1 MADDVSS
8 LIKRAADLFGGSE
21 TKLAAAAC
29 CSQNTIWAARRANRI
44 SAELAVKIEA
54 ATDGAVARWE
64 FRPDLWDAPSSD
76 VEAA

>member
-1 MADDVSS
+1 MADDVTS

-21 TKLAAAAC
+21 TKLATAAG

-54 ATDGAVARWE
+54 ATEGAVSRWE
-64 FRPDLWDAPSSD
+64 FRPDLWEAPSD
-76 VEAA
+76 KADAA